1 MHNGY
6 RETDE
11 NSHRDDEVRARGTV
25 QLLCER
31 PGDGITIERLYG
43 LPAPD
48 IVASWVQQQVPL
60 SRGNGNHNHYGARFV
75 SSDRRAS
82 VQRDVTYRS

>member
-1 MHNGY
+1 MHNGC
-6 RETDE
+6 REPDE

-31 PGDGITIERLYG
+31 PGDGITIERLYS

-48 IVASWVQQQVPL
+48 IIASWVQQEVSL
-60 SRGNGNHNHYGARFV
+60 SRGNGNHNHYEARFV
-75 SSDRRAS
+75 SSERRAS
-82 VQRDVTYRS
+82 VRRDVTYRS